1 MSGAK
6 TRAVPEIN
14 LEEFERRLRAAGAPP
29 QGGVEDPLSELTR
42 LVNTIASERPR
53 GDAERPRGEKVV
65 DISTARLPRAEQLA
79 APPPQDRA
87 ARAPLAARE
96 PARPATP
103 EPNVE
108 EPAPLLRAAIVE
120 NGPADM
126 AGENSDEHLNVS
138 EPTFQS
144 AQGREDGEPP
154 EALEPA
160 ATRRPAR
167 ARSWYLKVGGLGAL
181 AMLMVGGAAALK
193 VGVPGLHKAPPLI
206 LAADGPSKVAPPN
219 EAAVQ
224 SAGDTGALLLKDSAT
239 SAPPK
244 LVTTEEQPID
254 LHAQTPTPVSAP
266 GPSPS
271 PTEAAKLAPAPD
283 TPIIAPSEGAAG
295 APSSGPTLFPSPKRV
310 KTVSVR
316 PDGTLI
322 SSDTMAPPDPSA
334 TQEPVATSPVR
345 KPDTAGAAALPATPT
360 LELGPKSSAR
370 VAVAKLEAPAD
381 AASAPP
387 DSAPPARA
395 EKAEKP
401 AKLPTKLS
409 KPKPKPTPAPE
420 DATPASADAGATPS
434 FEPAPSG
441 GWAVQLAAPRTEE
454 EARSAITRLQGK
466 YGDDLGSTPLG
477 IHKAEVKGET
487 IYRVRAGGLSKSA
500 ALAMCS
506 KLKANGG
513 DCFVSRQ

>member
-14 LEEFERRLRAAGAPP
+14 LEEFERRLRAAGAPQ

-53 GDAERPRGEKVV
+53 GEAERPPRSEKVV
-65 DISTARLPRAEQLA
+65 DISSARLPKAEPLA
-79 APPPQDRA
+79 VAPPPE
-87 ARAPLAARE
+87 RAPVAARE
-96 PARPATP
+96 VARPAP
-103 EPNVE
+103 RPPAAV
-108 EPAPLLRAAIVE
+108 EPAPPLRAALTE
-120 NGPADM
+120 DM
-126 AGENSDEHLNVS
+126 PEERGGEDLGAS
-138 EPTFQS
+138 EPALDSVS
-144 AQGREDGEPP
+144 ARDDGEPP
-154 EALEPA
+154 PSLERNA
-160 ATRRPAR
+160 SRRPAR
-167 ARSWYLKVGGLGAL
+167 ARSWYLKVGSLSGL
-181 AMLMVGGAAALK
+181 AMLMVGGAVAMK

-244 LVTTEEQPID
+244 LVSTEEQPID
-254 LHAQTPTPVSAP
+254 LHAQAPAAPAP
-266 GPSPS
+266 GPA
-271 PTEAAKLAPAPD
+271 EAAKLAPAPD
-283 TPIIAPSEGAAG
+283 TPIIAPSEGAGG
-295 APSSGPTLFPSPKRV
+295 APASGPTLFPTPKRV

-334 TQEPVATSPVR
+334 VEAPVATPPAR

-360 LELGPKSSAR
+360 LELSTKSSAR
-370 VAVAKLEAPAD
+370 VAVAKLEGPAG
-381 AASAPP
+381 AESAPP
-387 DSAPPARA
+387 DPAPPAR
-395 EKAEKP
+395 AEKP
-401 AKLPTKLS
+401 AKLPTKLA
-409 KPKPKPTPAPE
+409 KPKTKPTPAPA
-420 DATPASADAGATPS
+420 DATPAAADAGATPS

-441 GWAVQLAAPRTEE
+441 GGWAVQLAAPRSET
-454 EARSAITRLQGK
+454 EARSAVTRLQDK
-466 YGDDLGSTPLG
+466 YAGDLGSTPLG

-487 IYRVRAGGLSKSA
+487 IYRVRAGGLSKA
-500 ALAMCS
+500 DALSLCS
-506 KLKANGG
+506 KLKSNGG